1 MDRTSRQ
8 IVTNPFLKQ
17 GWVGCRSI
25 DFQPKPLIPNTS
37 KSRKSETCWP
47 RTPKSDVSWRRD
59 GKNTACGFADICS
72 FFFVISIISIHFGQN
87 LQLPIFFM
95 ICIEQW
101 ISMDINGY
109 QWILQQLDDMYWYV
123 LNTILDGTIPW
134 HPMASPIFRRT
145 KLKMVRT
152 ISAPRY
158 LHWLPIFPS

>member
-72 FFFVISIISIHFGQN
+72 FFLWYPSLYPLVRSKSATPK
-87 LQLPIFFM
+87 LDDM
-95 ICIEQW
+95 YW
-101 ISMDINGY
+101 TMDINGY

>member
-59 GKNTACGFADICS
+59 GKNTACGFADIS
-72 FFFVISIISIHFGQN
+72 IFFFVISIYISI
-87 LQLPIFFM
+87 ISVK
-95 ICIEQW
+95 ICNSQIGWYVLNNGYQW
-101 ISMDINGY
+101 ISMDTAPIG
-109 QWILQQLDDMYWYV
+109 WYV
-123 LNTILDGTIPW
+123 LICLKHDFGW
-134 HPMASPIFRRT
+134 HHPMASHGIPHFQTHQIEDGQNHICPEVSS
-145 KLKMVRT
+145 L
-152 ISAPRY
+152 AP
-158 LHWLPIFPS
+158 HFS

>member
-72 FFFVISIISIHFGQN
+72 FFLWYPSFRFISVKICNSQ
-87 LQLPIFFM
+87 FFSWYVLNNGY
-95 ICIEQW
+95 QW
-101 ISMDINGY
+101 ISMDTATIG
-109 QWILQQLDDMYWYV
+109 WYV
-123 LNTILDGTIPW
+123 LICLKHDFGW
-134 HPMASPIFRRT
+134 HHPIFRRT

>member
-1 MDRTSRQ
+1 MQKHRFSAKAFDSKHLKEQEIRDLLAK
-8 IVTNPFLKQ
+8 NPKERCELKERWEEH
-17 GWVGCRSI
+17 GLWICRYLQ
-25 DFQPKPLIPNTS
+25 F
-37 KSRKSETCWP
+37 
-47 RTPKSDVSWRRD
+47 
-59 GKNTACGFADICS
+59 